1 MTSLERLAF
10 TFFDPAVAAIYLPTI
25 LAGVLV
31 TIAVGGAVVA
41 TGLSAGL
48 ALAVIRSFGLR
59 WFNALL
65 TVIIDIVRALPPL
78 VVILVVYFGL
88 PNVGIVIPAFI
99 VLWLSLS
106 LVLAAFAAEIFWAG
120 ITSVSTGQWAAARA
134 TGLTFLQALRFV
146 VLPQAVRL
154 AIPPLTSRTI
164 SIVKNTAL
172 GSAIGVAE
180 ILGRAQSAQS
190 ISGNATPLTMAAVA
204 YVLLFIP
211 LVVLS
216 RTLERRYRWSHR

>member
-1 MTSLERLAF
+1 MTSLDQLAF
-10 TFFDPAVAAIYLPTI
+10 TFFDPTVAAVYLPTI
-25 LAGVLV
+25 LSGVLV
-31 TIAVGGAVVA
+31 TLGVGSAVVA
-41 TGLSAGL
+41 TGLCVGL
-48 ALAVIRSFGLR
+48 LLAVIRSFGLR
-59 WFNALL
+59 SLNVLL
-65 TVIIDIVRALPPL
+65 TVLIDIVRALPPL

-88 PNVGIVIPAFI
+88 PNVGIVIPAFF
-99 VLWLSLS
+99 VLWASLS
-106 LVLAAFAAEIFWAG
+106 LVLACFAAEIFWAG
-120 ITSVSTGQWAAARA
+120 ITSVPKGQWAAARA
-134 TGLTFLQALRFV
+134 TGLSFLQALRFV

-164 SIVKNTAL
+164 SITKNTAL

-211 LVVLS
+211 LVVCS
-216 RTLERRYRWSHR
+216 RTLERRYRWAHR